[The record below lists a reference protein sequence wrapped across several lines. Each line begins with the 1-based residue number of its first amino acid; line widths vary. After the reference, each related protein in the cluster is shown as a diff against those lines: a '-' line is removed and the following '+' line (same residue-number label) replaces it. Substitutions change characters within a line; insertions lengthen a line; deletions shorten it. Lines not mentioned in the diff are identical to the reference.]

1 MAGRSK
7 KSWCVYMVRCSDGTL
22 YCGATNDIASRIE
35 AHDSGRGAR
44 YTRGRGP
51 VHLVYRVPMPSR
63 SAALREEARL
73 KRLGRAEKQRVIA
86 EAPFDIR
93 RPGRIFRLRERWG
106 DAMPKWDEIQKH
118 ANKIIAEG
126 VKLLKSGMS
135 EAEYIA
141 EATAAS
147 ARLHVT
153 VRKDRFDTYK
163 AMHDLGQKVHAA
175 AAKSAGGEVKLTDPM
190 LKLIKRVNSLERDAK
205 AAEAKI
211 AKLTVTKKGG
221 AKPKRARR
229 SSGNRPS

>member
-1 MAGRSK
+1 
-7 KSWCVYMVRCSDGTL
+7 MVRCADGTL
-22 YCGATNDIASRIE
+22 YCGSTNDIVSRIE

-73 KRLGRAEKQRVIA
+73 KKFGRARKERLIA

-93 RPGRIFRLRERWG
+93 MPGRIFRLRERWG
-106 DAMPKWDEIQKH
+106 DAMPKWDEIHKH

-153 VRKDRFDTYK
+153 VRKSRFDMYK
-163 AMHDLGQKVHAA
+163 ALHDLGQRVHDA
-175 AAKSAGGEVKLTDPM
+175 AAKSAGGEVRLTEPM
-190 LKLIKRVNSLERDAK
+190 QKLIKRVNSLERDAK
-205 AAEAKI
+205 AAEARI
-211 AKLTVTKKGG
+211 SKLSITKKGSAKKG
-221 AKPKRARR
+221 AGHRKGK
-229 SSGNRPS
+229 S